1 MSPWTARGP
10 PALLLPPVLV
20 RVQVLLLLLAAA
32 PAAGK
37 VSAGRRHPHPAHRNS
52 HPPSWGHARSTRP
65 GAPSWRPFLVA
76 AGSMKVPRRAA
87 WGREQAE
94 MPREQVGR

>member
-52 HPPSWGHARSTRP
+52 HPPSWGHARSTRRRAVLETLP
-65 GAPSWRPFLVA
+65 GGCGLHEGPS
-76 AGSMKVPRRAA
+76 AGS
-87 WGREQAE
+87 
-94 MPREQVGR
+94 VGA